1 MDRRHGESSLR
12 RSGAGERPSA
22 GERTDPRQVRE
33 GRGEFGVENHLF
45 DRQHA
50 LQALA
55 VAGIDTGSVLGGETF
70 YVA

>member
-1 MDRRHGESSLR
+1 MIATRNPRCAGAASESDRRPGTY
-12 RSGAGERPSA
+12 PS
-22 GERTDPRQVRE
+22 RQVRE
-33 GRGEFGVENHLF
+33 GRGEVGVENHLF